1 MLPGIHKCTEKE
13 YPFVLWEW
21 WVHVCLLCLVNQSI
35 TYYYIYRL
43 SPGNITLL
51 YAPMLSQKKQTWYG
65 EDMHNYITWSK
76 YHIAIIY
83 FCPLVSIGWNK
94 DANALLLYMESL
106 LHKTFM
112 RDNCIK
118 FKLASSWKFFPF
130 DNWSNKKLK
139 SWHQVEWTKTKS
151 STFSTFNRTA
161 IWKLVSGWNAVV
173 NISEVYRI
181 DYLFHWA
188 MK

>member
-1 MLPGIHKCTEKE
+1 MLFRCPWRYLMIFRTSFLKTIIFNLILTKLKSWSYFLYVDTECIVLLSCQESGIHKCTEKE

-21 WVHVCLLCLVNQSI
+21 WVHVCLVNQSI

-51 YAPMLSQKKQTWYG
+51 YAPMLSQKKQSWYC
-65 EDMHNYITWSK
+65 EEIDMHNYITWSK
-76 YHIAIIY
+76 CHFATICLLI
-83 FCPLVSIGWNK
+83 SIGWNK

-118 FKLASSWKFFPF
+118 F
-130 DNWSNKKLK
+130 
-139 SWHQVEWTKTKS
+139 
-151 STFSTFNRTA
+151 
-161 IWKLVSGWNAVV
+161 
-173 NISEVYRI
+173 
-181 DYLFHWA
+181 
-188 MK
+188 